1 MTNEHILESAKR
13 YAQEEPD
20 LYGQTQVNQWVT
32 RAENGDEEALEELR
46 SRFASTLEFGTA
58 GLRGKM
64 EPGTARMNRVMVMR
78 ASWG

>member
-46 SRFASTLEFGTA
+46 SRFASNAQIWDGGFK
-58 GLRGKM
+58 GKM

-78 ASWG
+78 AS